1 MKKTISLFAVL
12 IMFLLPGNVLAADR
26 VGVVLTNG
34 DLYAKEGPR
43 NAEWKQLTSGVD
55 IGDFDFT
62 GDYIGVV
69 DKTPGPNANMF
80 SVKEPLLTSTWNFV
94 HLNNAKKTAISKL
107 SNGLYR
113 IVVLTTTGEVYM
125 KDGVWNSGYWSG
137 TVATG
142 VKDIVVG
149 GDNVG
154 VIMTNN
160 DFKAKQLTP
169 GQFSH
174 PNNASWLLVAQNV
187 TEAAMTNDRVAV
199 LIAGAIIGKDG
210 GVGGQWYGEN
220 NIFVNATAVRLA
232 GNKICAITF
241 SSVVVQCK
249 EGSLSADP
257 VYTYT
262 TTGGVVVSDFRV
274 ASNRFMA
281 LNSNGDSYVMDGT
294 LTGNNGWSFVT
305 TGNGSKIQLGE

>member
-1 MKKTISLFAVL
+1 MKIITLLVVVMAV
-12 IMFLLPGNVLAADR
+12 ILLPGNALAVDR

-43 NAEWKQLTSGVD
+43 YAEWKQLTSGVD
-55 IGDFDFT
+55 IADFDFA

-69 DKTPGPNANMF
+69 DKTAGPNANMF
-80 SVKEPLLTSTWNFV
+80 SVKDPLLTSTWNFV
-94 HLNNAKKTAISKL
+94 HLNNAKKSAIAKL

-113 IVVLTTTGEVYM
+113 MVVLTTTGDVYM

-154 VIMTNN
+154 VIMNNN
-160 DFKAKQLTP
+160 DFKAKKLTP

-174 PNNASWLLVAQNV
+174 PNNTTWQLVS
-187 TEAAMTNDRVAV
+187 TGITGAAMTNDRVAV
-199 LIAGAIIGKDG
+199 LKAGAVRAKDG
-210 GVGGQWYGEN
+210 GVTGAWN
-220 NIFVNATAVRLA
+220 SSNIYDNATAVRL
-232 GNKICAITF
+232 GGDRICAITF
-241 SSVVVQCK
+241 SSIVVQCK
-249 EGSLSADP
+249 EGGLSASP
-257 VYTYT
+257 IYTYT
-262 TTGGVVVSDFRV
+262 TTGGKLVSDFRV
-274 ASNRFMA
+274 TSNRFMA
-281 LNSNGDSYVMDGT
+281 LNSNGDSYIMDGT
-294 LTGNNGWSFVT
+294 LTNNNGWGFVT